1 MTDAVSAVPG
11 IENWSYGSFEF
22 DADTGRRT
30 VPLVRDDGKTAMF
43 TIPEFVNEP
52 RDLDAIA
59 RIVIAA
65 CHPTRFT
72 EVTSPTVTSSTITG
86 ERGTTLRMSWNSALT
101 SNEWSS
107 STGEPGS
114 GRS

>member
-65 CHPTRFT
+65 C
-72 EVTSPTVTSSTITG
+72 
-86 ERGTTLRMSWNSALT
+86 ERWANRQGV
-101 SNEWSS
+101 
-107 STGEPGS
+107 GG
-114 GRS
+114 